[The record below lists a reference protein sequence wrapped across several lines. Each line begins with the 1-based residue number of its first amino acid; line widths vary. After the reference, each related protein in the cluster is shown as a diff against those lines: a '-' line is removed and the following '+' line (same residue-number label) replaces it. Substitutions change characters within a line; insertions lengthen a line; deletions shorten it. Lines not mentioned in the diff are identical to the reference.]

1 MVTQMEPKTTDVVHQ
16 ADIRTD
22 YGPVTIGDK
31 SLILPVRA
39 FVVTEIVVNGEAGAG
54 GYAERNTMFTADY
67 KNYQPAGK

>member
-1 MVTQMEPKTTDVVHQ
+1 MVTQFEPKANDVVHQ

-39 FVVTEIVVNGEAGAG
+39 FVVTQIVVNGEAGAG
-54 GYAERNTMFTADY
+54 GYAERNTMFATDY
-67 KNYQPAGK
+67 KSYQPAGK